1 MPLLCEN
8 NLKTETLCSLA
19 SQEFLHKVI
28 GNKPSTNKN
37 HEFTNVGE
45 LIRLRVPVRVFVYIR
60 GW

>member
-1 MPLLCEN
+1 MSLLCEN
-8 NLKTETLCSLA
+8 NLKTETLCNLA
-19 SQEFLHKVI
+19 LQALLHKMI

-45 LIRLRVPVRVFVYIR
+45 LIRLFVYIR